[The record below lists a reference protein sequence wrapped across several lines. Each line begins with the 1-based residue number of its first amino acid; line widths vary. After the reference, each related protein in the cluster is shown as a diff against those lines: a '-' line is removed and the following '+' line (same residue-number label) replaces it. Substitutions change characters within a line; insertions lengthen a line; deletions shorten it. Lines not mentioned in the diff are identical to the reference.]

1 MIYAR
6 SLMEDRH
13 VLLKTAKEI
22 EEMKEAN
29 RIVAEI
35 LEGLKGMV
43 KPGITTEE
51 LDGFAEDRL
60 RERKAKSAFKGYR
73 GYPKTLCTSVNSQV
87 VHGIPSMNPL
97 KDGDL
102 LSIDFGAYYKGFYG
116 DAAITVPVGNAS
128 EEAIRL
134 KNIAEE
140 SLYAGI
146 EKARPGNRLSDI
158 SHAIQS
164 HVERNGFSVVREF
177 VGHGIGRSLHEE
189 PQVPNF
195 GTPGL
200 GVRLKAGMVLAIE
213 PMINAGRSEVKVLQ
227 DGWTAVTKDGSLSA
241 HFEHTV
247 AITESGP
254 IILTRLDG

>member
-6 SLMEDRH
+6 SSMEDRH
-13 VLLKTAKEI
+13 VHLKSAEEI
-22 EEMKEAN
+22 EKMREAN

-35 LEGLKGMV
+35 LEGLKEKV
-43 KPGITTEE
+43 RPGVTTED
-51 LDGFAEDRL
+51 LDRYAEDGL
-60 RERKAKSAFKGYR
+60 KERKAKSAFKGYR
-73 GYPKTLCTSVNSQV
+73 GYPKALCTSVNSQV
-87 VHGIPSMNPL
+87 VHGIPSRTPL

-116 DAAITVPVGNAS
+116 DAAITIPVGNVS
-128 EEAIRL
+128 DEALRL
-134 KNIAEE
+134 KKIAEE
-140 SLYAGI
+140 ALYAGI
-146 EKARPGNRLSDI
+146 EKACIGNRLSDI
-158 SHAIQS
+158 SFAIQS
-164 HVERNGFSVVREF
+164 LVERNGFSVVREF

-195 GTPGL
+195 GSPGL

-213 PMINAGRSEVKVLQ
+213 PMINAGGSEVKVLQ

-247 AITESGP
+247 AITEDGP
-254 IILTRLDG
+254 VILTRLDG